1 MSRATPNSFGAALV
15 GLAALAACE
24 APAAGPPAAWVSLS
38 TMQAAYNAD
47 PQAPI
52 GAGLSSVFTAGF
64 PASYFLAAPDRVRLA
79 PVYTAGQ
86 QTAYITTDVWVN
98 FPEIWLQPLY
108 VFISA
113 WDERVPSMA
122 TWLPDVPWVATV
134 GEKSA
139 FWSPFFRVY
148 YVVAPVDTPR
158 DRFRTARDVL
168 ASGLPIFPGQ
178 ARLLTL
184 QPPGG
189 MQAEDASTLLLPE
202 LRSPDKVG
210 KFRPQAVWVEGQ
222 DDERVALDF
231 GGNRFEW
238 NERYEILEQPLFFFF
253 VRSAAGEW
261 QPLTNLPRVGG
272 TGPLFERRPAIAPAN
287 RPRFGSNWRLWSVRL
302 PDSARLF
309 VPPHR
314 VDEWEAR
321 NQGWTVNLKLA
332 RTASITAPTPEA
344 LVTALDHHAYKV
356 LLDETCL
363 PAPPATITTDD
374 LAKCPWLD
382 SQEALEERLPAALLP
397 SEILVA
403 CPYVSYAGAAVPN

>member
-1 MSRATPNSFGAALV
+1 MNTFRAALV
-15 GLAALAACE
+15 GMLALAGCE
-24 APAAGPPAAWVSLS
+24 PPAPGPPAAWVSLT
-38 TMQAAYNAD
+38 TMQSAYNAD

-64 PASYFLAAPDRVRLA
+64 PASYFLSAPDRVRLS
-79 PVYTAGQ
+79 PVYTSGQ
-86 QTAYITTDVWVN
+86 QMAYITTDVWVN
-98 FPEIWLQPLY
+98 FEEIWLQPLY
-108 VFISA
+108 VFIAA

-122 TWLPDVPWVATV
+122 TWVDIPWVATV
-134 GEKSA
+134 GESSA

-148 YVVAPVDTPR
+148 YVVVPADTPR
-158 DRFRTARDVL
+158 DRFRSSRDVL
-168 ASGLPIFPGQ
+168 SSGFPIFPGQ

-189 MQAEDASTLLLPE
+189 MKPDDPSTVLLPE
-202 LRSPDKVG
+202 LRVPDKVG
-210 KFRPQAVWVEGQ
+210 SVRSQAVWVEGQ
-222 DDERVALDF
+222 PDERLALDF
-231 GGNRFEW
+231 GPNRFEW

-253 VRSAAGEW
+253 VRSADGEW
-261 QPLTNLPRVGG
+261 LPLTSVPRVGG

-314 VDEWEAR
+314 MDEWEVR
-321 NQGWTVNLKLA
+321 NQGWTANLKLA
-332 RTASITAPTPEA
+332 RAVSITGTPEEA
-344 LVTALDHHAYKV
+344 AAALDHHAYKV
-356 LLDETCL
+356 LLDDTCL
-363 PAPPATITTDD
+363 APASITADD

-382 SQEALEERLPAALLP
+382 SQEALEARLPAALLP

-403 CPYVSYAGAAVPN
+403 CPYVSYAGAAVPNL